1 MDPAERKKLE
11 QLALDRMNA
20 TADDEEQWSFLFR
33 TEGAVALAYCPW
45 SETED
50 WEFDGS
56 TEDLNLPWSEERLNL
71 IASGDADPTE
81 EELGQWR
88 RAMCRKI
95 LDGVEGSWMAHIV
108 PLWVHEKIAAY
119 ALFVDSS
126 SDDPDE
132 PSELKGVFDS
142 LEQAKAAL
150 IADGIVADES

>member
-1 MDPAERKKLE
+1 MEAARQKELAA
-11 QLALDRMNA
+11 LALERLQA

-33 TEGAVALAYCPW
+33 TEGSVACLYCPW

-50 WEFDGS
+50 WEFDGN
-56 TEDLNLPWSEERLNL
+56 TDDLDLPWSKDRLSL
-71 IASGDADPTE
+71 IASGQADPTE

-95 LDGVEGSWMAHIV
+95 LDGAEGAWVAHVV
-108 PLWVHEKIAAY
+108 PLWVDKKVAAY
-119 ALFVDSS
+119 ALFAGS
-126 SDDPDE
+126 SDGDPDE

-150 IADGIVADES
+150 AADGLVADGP